1 MKIRKLSL
9 CISMVGLLAALP
21 AAYAADAIT
30 NCAQVAATGD
40 ENPVNDKSCVDI
52 NVVPTPVSVGDYIWE
67 DTDQDGKQTAGE
79 QALVGATVTLLD
91 KDGNPAKDLT
101 GTAVAAVTTDS
112 TGKYLFS
119 NLPEGEYQV
128 VVTPPAGYVATTA
141 VADIDNTPSNTDSN
155 CAVADGK
162 TSKFT
167 LTAGG
172 EPVDDG
178 DTTPDANS
186 NLSVDCGFYKPTH
199 SIGNRVWIDTN
210 NSGEADVG
218 ELPVQAGITLTLK
231 DKDGKTL
238 DALTDAEGR
247 YLFSG
252 LVAGEYQVC
261 VAESNFATGGKL
273 AGYTPSTGAKAVVDA
288 NTDIDGDANG
298 SNIAGAGLCADKVVL
313 GVDEPTQE
321 LTAGAKGDD
330 GQGTPDTYSNLTV
343 DFGVV
348 PPPPPKVSVGNFVWE
363 DTNKDGLQSAGEPAL
378 KDVLVTLTDK
388 NGLAVKDLDGKDVL
402 PQTTLTDGKYLF
414 SNLPEGDYIVQ
425 FAKLPGYDFTT
436 TGTNP
441 DALDDSN
448 CVATD
453 GKTAAFTLTA
463 GGELD
468 TDGDGKDSDLTQD
481 CGMVKQAVAP
491 TPVSVGN
498 FVWEDTNKDGL
509 QSAGEPALK
518 DVLVTLTD
526 KNGLAVKDLDGKD
539 VLPQT
544 TLTDGKYLFS
554 NLPEGDYIVQ
564 FAKLPGYDFTT
575 TGTNPDALDDSNCV
589 ATDGKTAAFTLTAG
603 GELDTDGDGKD
614 SDLTQDCGMVK
625 QTTTPVTVSVGDT
638 IWEDTN
644 RDGKQSAGEPTLK
657 GITVTLYDK
666 NNVLV
671 KTATTDVNGKYL
683 FKDLPEGEYY
693 IVVTKPTDYIFTT
706 LGTDLAAND
715 DSNCAV
721 DGKTTLFTLTA
732 GGESITDGDIDPNTD
747 LTQDCGLQKPVIT
760 NSIGNRVWKDTNGN
774 GLADIGETD
783 AGAGIKLVLKDATG
797 KELDNTITD
806 AAGRYLFTNLAE
818 GSYQV
823 CVAASNFATGNLLA
837 GYTASQG
844 VNEQLNAN
852 LGADGKDDSGI
863 DGDDNGTNDTSTGLC
878 SGLVVLNDK
887 EPLLETTAT
896 GDNGNDGTSTPDNR
910 SNLTVDFGVVPPPPK
925 TVNVGDYI
933 WIDENKNGQQDAGE
947 KPLPGAEVTLLNK
960 DGSPVI
966 IEGDIALG
974 PKTTGEDGKYFFSG
988 LPEGDYIIK
997 VKAVGYTL
1005 TKAGAGVDVDAS
1017 NTDSN
1022 CQADLG
1028 GTLPFNL
1035 TAGAEPEGDGDG
1047 VNGNLSVDCGFYPN
1061 DVPAVSHSLGN
1072 KVWIDDGAGITANA
1086 NNGIMDAGEK
1096 PVANGV
1102 RMELWSATDP
1112 VTNLGSTTTT
1122 NGFYAFG
1129 GLAAGDYRVCIA
1141 SSNFDAGGLL
1151 AGYTAS
1157 IGGNELDPNDD
1168 GDKNDNGDDDLQ
1180 YGICNTKVITLGA
1193 DEPTN
1198 EADTAS
1204 GTVGDDGL
1212 GTDNAHSNLT
1222 LDFGVLP
1229 PPVVPGKVSIGDTVW
1244 IDLNADGKQGG
1255 GEPGMA
1261 GATVTLLDASGKV
1274 VGTPFITKADGKYV
1288 FKDLDEGKYKVSVV
1302 PAPGYLPTITV
1313 SDANNDVDDDSNGV
1327 AGNGSYTSSLVE
1339 LKAGE
1344 EPEGAHNPTVDFGFV
1359 PNMKVPTLSQWGV
1372 AFLSMLLATA
1382 AFFRRRR
1389 ED

>member
-1 MKIRKLSL
+1 
-9 CISMVGLLAALP
+9 
-21 AAYAADAIT
+21 
-30 NCAQVAATGD
+30 
-40 ENPVNDKSCVDI
+40 
-52 NVVPTPVSVGDYIWE
+52 
-67 DTDQDGKQTAGE
+67 
-79 QALVGATVTLLD
+79 
-91 KDGNPAKDLT
+91 
-101 GTAVAAVTTDS
+101 
-112 TGKYLFS
+112 
-119 NLPEGEYQV
+119 
-128 VVTPPAGYVATTA
+128 
-141 VADIDNTPSNTDSN
+141 
-155 CAVADGK
+155 
-162 TSKFT
+162 
-167 LTAGG
+167 
-172 EPVDDG
+172 
-178 DTTPDANS
+178 
-186 NLSVDCGFYKPTH
+186 
-199 SIGNRVWIDTN
+199 
-210 NSGEADVG
+210 
-218 ELPVQAGITLTLK
+218 
-231 DKDGKTL
+231 
-238 DALTDAEGR
+238 
-247 YLFSG
+247 
-252 LVAGEYQVC
+252 
-261 VAESNFATGGKL
+261 
-273 AGYTPSTGAKAVVDA
+273 
-288 NTDIDGDANG
+288 
-298 SNIAGAGLCADKVVL
+298 
-313 GVDEPTQE
+313 
-321 LTAGAKGDD
+321 
-330 GQGTPDTYSNLTV
+330 
-343 DFGVV
+343 
-348 PPPPPKVSVGNFVWE
+348 
-363 DTNKDGLQSAGEPAL
+363 
-378 KDVLVTLTDK
+378 
-388 NGLAVKDLDGKDVL
+388 
-402 PQTTLTDGKYLF
+402 
-414 SNLPEGDYIVQ
+414 
-425 FAKLPGYDFTT
+425 
-436 TGTNP
+436 
-441 DALDDSN
+441 
-448 CVATD
+448 
-453 GKTAAFTLTA
+453 
-463 GGELD
+463 
-468 TDGDGKDSDLTQD
+468 
-481 CGMVKQAVAP
+481 
-491 TPVSVGN
+491 
-498 FVWEDTNKDGL
+498 
-509 QSAGEPALK
+509 
-518 DVLVTLTD
+518 
-526 KNGLAVKDLDGKD
+526 
-539 VLPQT
+539 
-544 TLTDGKYLFS
+544 
-554 NLPEGDYIVQ
+554 
-564 FAKLPGYDFTT
+564 
-575 TGTNPDALDDSNCV
+575 
-589 ATDGKTAAFTLTAG
+589 
-603 GELDTDGDGKD
+603 
-614 SDLTQDCGMVK
+614 
-625 QTTTPVTVSVGDT
+625 
-638 IWEDTN
+638 
-644 RDGKQSAGEPTLK
+644 
-657 GITVTLYDK
+657 
-666 NNVLV
+666 
-671 KTATTDVNGKYL
+671 
-683 FKDLPEGEYY
+683 
-693 IVVTKPTDYIFTT
+693 
-706 LGTDLAAND
+706 
-715 DSNCAV
+715 
-721 DGKTTLFTLTA
+721 
-732 GGESITDGDIDPNTD
+732 
-747 LTQDCGLQKPVIT
+747 
-760 NSIGNRVWKDTNGN
+760 
-774 GLADIGETD
+774 
-783 AGAGIKLVLKDATG
+783 
-797 KELDNTITD
+797 
-806 AAGRYLFTNLAE
+806 
-818 GSYQV
+818 
-823 CVAASNFATGNLLA
+823 
-837 GYTASQG
+837 
-844 VNEQLNAN
+844 
-852 LGADGKDDSGI
+852 
-863 DGDDNGTNDTSTGLC
+863 LC

-1035 TAGAEPEGDGDG
+1035 TAGAEPEVDGDG

-1141 SSNFDAGGLL
+1141 SSNFDAGGVL

-1157 IGGNELDPNDD
+1157 IGGNELDPNDN

-1212 GTDNAHSNLT
+1212 GTDDAHSNLT

-1288 FKDLDEGKYKVSVV
+1288 FNDLDEGKYKVSVV

-1313 SDANNDVDDDSNGV
+1313 SDANNDVDGDSNGV

-1339 LKAGE
+1339 LKAGD

-1359 PNMKVPTLSQWGV
+1359 PNLKVPTLSQWGV